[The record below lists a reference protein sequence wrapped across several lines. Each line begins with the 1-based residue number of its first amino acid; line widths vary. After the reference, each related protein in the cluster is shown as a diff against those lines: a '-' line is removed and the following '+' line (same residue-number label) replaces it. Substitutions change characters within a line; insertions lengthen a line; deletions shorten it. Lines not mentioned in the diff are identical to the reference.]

1 MIIVKKSLMEI
12 KRPHN
17 IFINMEIIISTLLL
31 SGALSLLYFSLKGKK
46 EKGCGC
52 NSCTCHTKIQP

>member
-1 MIIVKKSLMEI
+1 MEI

>member
-1 MIIVKKSLMEI
+1 MERKTSLM
-12 KRPHN
+12 
-17 IFINMEIIISTLLL
+17 IFINMEIIISILLL
-31 SGALSLLYFSLKGKK
+31 SGALSLLYFSLTGKK